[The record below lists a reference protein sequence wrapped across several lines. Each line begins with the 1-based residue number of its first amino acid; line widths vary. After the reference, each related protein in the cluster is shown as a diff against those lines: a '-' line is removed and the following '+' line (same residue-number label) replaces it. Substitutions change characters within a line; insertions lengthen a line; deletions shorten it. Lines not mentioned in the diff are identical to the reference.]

1 MMTRD
6 QVNQL
11 LAHADQSISQE
22 MQRLNVSGG
31 GRVNVQGDLVSVAGL
46 ENDGEQPERGW
57 NLAVWVAVSMQQIYT
72 SSEPGQI
79 SDTFDYE
86 PRLLCYLGKEKNTE
100 QEVNS
105 PVLPDIITDGNYQDP
120 DEYAPGRPW
129 QEDSLAYPPDLHLE
143 TNLTKTATVTC
154 YLRGHFTDRELTF
167 ETGFQA
173 GVADLDLTYYQT
185 VVEGDPSAIVS
196 KVRETTVRARYAGA
210 STTVAPFTTAY
221 NTRGDTTSHLDLLTA
236 TRI

>member
-57 NLAVWVAVSMQQIYT
+57 NLVVWVAVSMQQIYT
-72 SSEPGQI
+72 STEPGQV
-79 SDTFDYE
+79 SDTFVYE
-86 PRLLCYLGKEKNTE
+86 PRFLGYIDKERGTE
-100 QEVNS
+100 QELFFD
-105 PVLPDIITDGNYQDP
+105 VLPDIVTEGDVDADEDFPGIPFQQDLPEVAP
-120 DEYAPGRPW
+120 DQVE
-129 QEDSLAYPPDLHLE
+129 S
-143 TNLTKTATVTC
+143 NLTKNATVTC

-173 GVADLDLTYYQT
+173 GVADFDLTYYQT
-185 VVEGDPSAIVS
+185 VVEGDPIAIVS

-221 NTRGDTTSHLDLLTA
+221 NSPGDTTAHFDLLTA